1 MAVSGALFADER
13 RQPLRLLRGAAP
25 AADAVGRRQRH
36 QQGRRQRQVALG
48 QGLGD
53 KGSGHRGALTGH
65 AAVHLADPI
74 VGQAQLQRLVEQFR
88 RQAGLG
94 IRVMSQR
101 TQHLQGE
108 AFEHVHQHLLVVGER
123 QVEQPV
129 RIGLARSLRL
139 LRRTLAGQAEAGTAA
154 AVEQFLE
161 GFAKIEAIRPVGL
174 GDTVQYS

>member
-1 MAVSGALFADER
+1 M
-13 RQPLRLLRGAAP
+13 
-25 AADAVGRRQRH
+25 
-36 QQGRRQRQVALG
+36 
-48 QGLGD
+48 
-53 KGSGHRGALTGH
+53 
-65 AAVHLADPI
+65 
-74 VGQAQLQRLVEQFR
+74 GQAQLQRLVEQFR

-174 GDTVQYS
+174 GDTVQYSQGTALYIGAHGHLAPRRMGCPDHAPPHGQRL